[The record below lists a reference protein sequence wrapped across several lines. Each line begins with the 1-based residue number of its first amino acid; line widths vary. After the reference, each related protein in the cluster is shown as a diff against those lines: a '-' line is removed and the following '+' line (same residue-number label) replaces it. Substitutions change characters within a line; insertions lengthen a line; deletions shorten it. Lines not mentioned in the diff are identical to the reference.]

1 MGVERDQVHIPDL
14 WVFHVTNY
22 LPGEILVLKP
32 TIPKLDDLPRDIGLE
47 VSP

>member
-14 WVFHVTNY
+14 WVFHVTNH

-32 TIPKLDDLPRDIGLE
+32 VLTTIDPALILK
-47 VSP
+47 